1 VFSPGKR
8 KKIVVTEHTNETA
21 QTGSSTAPEAENRE
35 TTSTP
40 AQTGSE
46 SGQGTD
52 QGQRAWYAIHT
63 YSGYENKVKSHLEAR
78 INSMD
83 MRNKIFRVIVPM
95 EEEVEIKQG
104 QRRTVQRKVFPGYVL
119 VEMIMSDEA
128 WYVVRNTPGVTSF
141 VGSGTRPVPLQEHEI
156 KSILK
161 QVTQEAEKPK
171 ARISFT
177 KGQSV
182 RVIDGPFT
190 EFIGTVSD
198 INMDRNKVTVLVSF
212 FGRETPVVLDFLQVE
227 KI

>member
-1 VFSPGKR
+1 
-8 KKIVVTEHTNETA
+8 VVTEHTTPPNQTA
-21 QTGSSTAPEAENRE
+21 QEDE
-35 TTSTP
+35 
-40 AQTGSE
+40 
-46 SGQGTD
+46 
-52 QGQRAWYAIHT
+52 RAWYAIHT

-78 INSMD
+78 IASMD

-141 VGSGTRPVPLQEHEI
+141 VGSGTRPIPLQEHEI

-161 QVTQEAEKPK
+161 QITKETTDKPK
-171 ARISFT
+171 AKISFS

>member
-1 VFSPGKR
+1 MKGNA
-8 KKIVVTEHTNETA
+8 VVTEHTNNTEQSSPDSAA
-21 QTGSSTAPEAENRE
+21 QQPNTQEDRL
-35 TTSTP
+35 
-40 AQTGSE
+40 
-46 SGQGTD
+46 
-52 QGQRAWYAIHT
+52 WYAIHT

-119 VEMIMSDEA
+119 VEMVMSDEA

-141 VGSGTRPVPLQEHEI
+141 VGSGTRPIPLHENEM
-156 KSILK
+156 KTILK
-161 QVTQEAEKPK
+161 QVTKETEKPK
-171 ARISFT
+171 AKINFA

>member
-1 VFSPGKR
+1 MKGNA
-8 KKIVVTEHTNETA
+8 VVTEHTNNTE
-21 QTGSSTAPEAENRE
+21 QSSPDSATQQPNTQEDRL
-35 TTSTP
+35 
-40 AQTGSE
+40 
-46 SGQGTD
+46 
-52 QGQRAWYAIHT
+52 WYAIHT

-119 VEMIMSDEA
+119 VEMVMSDEA

-141 VGSGTRPVPLQEHEI
+141 VGSGTRPIPLHESEM

-161 QVTQEAEKPK
+161 QVTKETEKPK
-171 ARISFT
+171 AKISFA

>member
-1 VFSPGKR
+1 M
-8 KKIVVTEHTNETA
+8 VTEEHTDETE
-21 QTGSSTAPEAENRE
+21 Q
-35 TTSTP
+35 TTSNTVEEE
-40 AQTGSE
+40 QSGSDE
-46 SGQGTD
+46 
-52 QGQRAWYAIHT
+52 RRWYAIHT

-78 INSMD
+78 IASMD

-141 VGSGTRPVPLQEHEI
+141 VGSGNRPVPLQESEI

-161 QVTQEAEKPK
+161 QVTKETEKPK
-171 ARISFT
+171 AKISFT

>member
-1 VFSPGKR
+1 MRG
-8 KKIVVTEHTNETA
+8 ITVVTEHTD
-21 QTGSSTAPEAENRE
+21 
-35 TTSTP
+35 
-40 AQTGSE
+40 E
-46 SGQGTD
+46 SGLPEPRKGTVPET
-52 QGQRAWYAIHT
+52 GEPAWYAIHT
-63 YSGYENKVKSHLEAR
+63 YSGYENKVKNHLEKR
-78 INSMD
+78 IASLD

-104 QRRTVQRKVFPGYVL
+104 QRRTVQRKTYPGYVL

-141 VGSGTRPVPLQEHEI
+141 VGSGTRPVPLMEHEI
-156 KSILK
+156 RSILK
-161 QVTQEAEKPK
+161 QVTKETEKPK
-171 ARISFT
+171 AKISFS

-190 EFIGTVSD
+190 EFIGTVSE
-198 INMDRNKVTVLVSF
+198 INLDRNKVTVLVSF

>member
-1 VFSPGKR
+1 M
-8 KKIVVTEHTNETA
+8 VTEHTRENEK
-21 QTGSSTAPEAENRE
+21 PETQAGE
-35 TTSTP
+35 
-40 AQTGSE
+40 
-46 SGQGTD
+46 
-52 QGQRAWYAIHT
+52 RAWYAIHT

-78 INSMD
+78 IASMD
-83 MRNKIFRVIVPM
+83 MRNKIFRIIVPM

-119 VEMIMSDEA
+119 VEMVMSDEA

-141 VGSGTRPVPLQEHEI
+141 VGGSGIRPVPLQEHEI
-156 KSILK
+156 RSILK
-161 QVTQEAEKPK
+161 QVTKETEKPK
-171 ARISFT
+171 AKISFS

>member
-1 VFSPGKR
+1 M
-8 KKIVVTEHTNETA
+8 VTEHTNNTE
-21 QTGSSTAPEAENRE
+21 QSSPDSATEQPNTQEDRL
-35 TTSTP
+35 
-40 AQTGSE
+40 
-46 SGQGTD
+46 
-52 QGQRAWYAIHT
+52 WYAIHT

-119 VEMIMSDEA
+119 VEMVMSDEA

-141 VGSGTRPVPLQEHEI
+141 VGSGTRPIPLHENEM
-156 KSILK
+156 KTILK
-161 QVTQEAEKPK
+161 QVTKETEKPK
-171 ARISFT
+171 AKISFA
-177 KGQSV
+177 KGTSV

-190 EFIGTVSD
+190 DFIGTVSD

>member
-1 VFSPGKR
+1 
-8 KKIVVTEHTNETA
+8 VVTEDTNKA
-21 QTGSSTAPEAENRE
+21 ASG
-35 TTSTP
+35 TSP
-40 AQTGSE
+40 D
-46 SGQGTD
+46 GTEQKPD
-52 QGQRAWYAIHT
+52 AGADERAWYAIHT
-63 YSGYENKVKSHLEAR
+63 YSGYENKVKGHLEAR
-78 INSMD
+78 IASMD
-83 MRNKIFRVIVPM
+83 MRNKIFRVLVPM

-141 VGSGTRPVPLQEHEI
+141 VGSGTRPVPLQDHEI
-156 KSILK
+156 KTILK
-161 QVTQEAEKPK
+161 QVTKEIEKPK
-171 ARISFT
+171 TKISFS
-177 KGQSV
+177 KGQSI

-212 FGRETPVVLDFLQVE
+212 FGRETPVILDFLQVE

>member
-1 VFSPGKR
+1 MRGNA
-8 KKIVVTEHTNETA
+8 VVTEHTTPPNQTA
-21 QTGSSTAPEAENRE
+21 QEDE
-35 TTSTP
+35 
-40 AQTGSE
+40 
-46 SGQGTD
+46 
-52 QGQRAWYAIHT
+52 RAWYAIHT

-78 INSMD
+78 IASMD

-141 VGSGTRPVPLQEHEI
+141 VGSGTRPIPLQEHEI

-161 QVTQEAEKPK
+161 QITKETTDKPK
-171 ARISFT
+171 AKISFS

-212 FGRETPVVLDFLQVE
+212 FGRETPVILDFLQIE